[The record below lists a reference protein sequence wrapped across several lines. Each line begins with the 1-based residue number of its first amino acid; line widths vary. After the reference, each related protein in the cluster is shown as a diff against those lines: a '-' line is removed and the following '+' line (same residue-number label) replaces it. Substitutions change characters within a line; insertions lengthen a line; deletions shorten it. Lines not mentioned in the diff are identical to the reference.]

1 MKILIPTIIIAA
13 MSLHCGFAQEGP
25 AEKAKDVAADTA
37 ETVKDTAKTAAKG
50 VKKAAKEVTSS
61 THKVNVTMTEY
72 KFEMPAT
79 AKAGKTEFVVKNA
92 GQRVHTF
99 AIKGN
104 GIDQKISPN
113 PKPGETATL
122 TVDLTPGTYAVSCP
136 VDFHTAKGMKT
147 TLTVK

>member
-1 MKILIPTIIIAA
+1 MKTFGWLVMVGALSLGICHAA
-13 MSLHCGFAQEGP
+13 GSEA
-25 AEKAKDVAADTA
+25 
-37 ETVKDTAKTAAKG
+37 
-50 VKKAAKEVTSS
+50 
-61 THKVNVTMTEY
+61 HKVNVTMTEY

-79 AKAGKTEFVVKNA
+79 AKAGRTEFVVKNA
-92 GQRVHTF
+92 GKRVHTF

-113 PKPGETATL
+113 PKPGETAIL
-122 TVDLTPGTYAVSCP
+122 TVELTPGTYEVTCP